1 MHIRKMA
8 VCAAAALVML
18 ACTSRAPG
26 ATGAGAS
33 ATSASSRTEPPRLMR
48 GSAPE
53 LRMPSGSAAGNE
65 PIRIDYEVL
74 VNATGQPDL
83 RTLKVSGRGAAE
95 NREAI
100 ARWIRAAVF
109 QPARRD
115 GEPVAATFK
124 GSLRVRAAVRQ
135 M

>member
-1 MHIRKMA
+1 M
-8 VCAAAALVML
+8 CGTAALVMV

-26 ATGAGAS
+26 ATDSGAGATP
-33 ATSASSRTEPPRLMR
+33 AASRTEPPRMLR

-53 LRMPSGSAAGNE
+53 LRFPSGSAAGNE

-74 VNATGQPDL
+74 VDAVGQPDL

-95 NREAI
+95 NREPI
-100 ARWIRAAVF
+100 ARWIREAVF

-115 GEPVAATFK
+115 GEPVAAIFK
-124 GSLRVRAAVRQ
+124 GSLRVRATIRQ
-135 M
+135 V